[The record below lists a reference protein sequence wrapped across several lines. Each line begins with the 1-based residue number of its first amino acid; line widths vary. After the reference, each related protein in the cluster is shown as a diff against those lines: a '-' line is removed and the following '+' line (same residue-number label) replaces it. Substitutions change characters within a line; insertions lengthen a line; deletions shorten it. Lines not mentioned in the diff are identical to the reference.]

1 MVSPHRHRQ
10 RTDAHGGE
18 DDALVAKDW
27 LAREDR
33 DDLARDAEEWQRED
47 IDLRMAEEPEQVLPE
62 DRAAV
67 LRREHHRSVMSIDE
81 RDDEGSGKNREGNE
95 DEQRGHEDGPG
106 EHRHPEHGHARCAH
120 AEDGGDEVHRAE
132 DRAET
137 TDREA
142 EQPQVA
148 THSGR
153 VHGVAQRR
161 VGEPAEG
168 CSAPGGE
175 DACRDRDAA
184 EEEQPEPEHVE
195 TREGDV
201 RGTDLQG
208 HDHVRVAD
216 VERCRKEEQ
225 HDRAVHRKELVVLLE
240 RHELQAGHGE
250 FGADCQG
257 HCPGDEEPEGR
268 KDEVHVP
275 DHLVVGRGNPGDDH
289 RSRAL
294 LAHNWRC
301 GARRRRDS
309 VAQDRHSVLSSGAWP
324 ASVVRPVSSV
334 PTCPFALRSAT

>member
-10 RTDAHGGE
+10 RTDAHGCK

-27 LAREDR
+27 LTREDR

-47 IDLRMAEEPEQVLPE
+47 IDLRMAEEPEQVLPQ
-62 DRAAV
+62 DRATV

-81 RDDEGSGKNREGNE
+81 RDDEGSGENREGNE

-120 AEDGGDEVHRAE
+120 AEDGRDEVHRAE

-148 THSGR
+148 TDSGR

-161 VGEPAEG
+161 VREPAEG

-184 EEEQPEPEHVE
+184 EEEHPEPEHVE
-195 TREGDV
+195 PREGDV
-201 RGTDLQG
+201 RGTDL
-208 HDHVRVAD
+208 
-216 VERCRKEEQ
+216 
-225 HDRAVHRKELVVLLE
+225 
-240 RHELQAGHGE
+240 
-250 FGADCQG
+250 
-257 HCPGDEEPEGR
+257 
-268 KDEVHVP
+268 
-275 DHLVVGRGNPGDDH
+275 
-289 RSRAL
+289 
-294 LAHNWRC
+294 
-301 GARRRRDS
+301 
-309 VAQDRHSVLSSGAWP
+309 
-324 ASVVRPVSSV
+324 
-334 PTCPFALRSAT
+334 